1 MLEHKSIVRYEDE
14 FLHMEDGP
22 LKANY
27 VYIIIMEYC
36 SSGDLT
42 DYIREKGD
50 GNGLTQHKVM
60 KYLLEVCDAVRYLH

>member
-1 MLEHKSIVRYEDE
+1 MLEHRSIVSYEDE

-22 LKANY
+22 LKAHY

-42 DYIREKGD
+42 DYIRTHREVTGQ
-50 GNGLTQHKVM
+50 GLPQHKAM
-60 KYLLEVCDAVRYLH
+60 KFLL